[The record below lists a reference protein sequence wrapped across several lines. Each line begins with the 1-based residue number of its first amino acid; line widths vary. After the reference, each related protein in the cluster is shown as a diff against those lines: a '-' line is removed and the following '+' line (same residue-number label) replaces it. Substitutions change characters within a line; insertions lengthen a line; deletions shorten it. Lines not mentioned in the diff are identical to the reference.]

1 MANNRIRYNWGVCTN
16 RDADGNGTPCE
27 CCASKE
33 KQRVLA
39 SHEFVC
45 RVCKEPLQKVQTPKS
60 FVEKYKGLLIGVAAV
75 AVIGGVGTGI
85 ALSGGDKEEARTSA
99 ENMAKED
106 QPQDT
111 TATTSVQKTS
121 AASDSKTAEHPTTV
135 TKEEQTKV
143 VVEKHQTTST
153 TQTSSSSVPSGSRD
167 LGYAVYRGGLKGGK
181 PDDVN
186 GRLTFKTSHVI
197 DSRDPKG
204 RVADAGDY
212 VIGEFSEG
220 HLVQGIW
227 YGSDN
232 VVKGSVI
239 IGK

>member
-45 RVCKEPLQKVQTPKS
+45 RVCKEPLQKVQAPKS
-60 FVEKYKGLLIGVAAV
+60 FAEKYKGLLIGVAAV
-75 AVIGGVGTGI
+75 AVIGGAGAGI
-85 ALSGGDKEEARTSA
+85 ALSGGDEEKQQAST
-99 ENMAKED
+99 ENTAKQD
-106 QPQDT
+106 QAQDT
-111 TATTSVQKTS
+111 AAVASTQTAS
-121 AASDSKTAEHPTTV
+121 ANSSPKHEGSPTTV

-143 VVEKHQTTST
+143 VVEKHQTTT
-153 TQTSSSSVPSGSRD
+153 TQASSYSASSGSKD

-186 GRLTFKTSHVI
+186 GRLTFKSSHVI

-204 RVADAGDY
+204 RVAEAGDY

>member
-45 RVCKEPLQKVQTPKS
+45 RVCKEPLQKVQAPKS
-60 FVEKYKGLLIGVAAV
+60 FAEKYKGLLIGVAAV
-75 AVIGGVGTGI
+75 AVIGGAGAGI
-85 ALSGGDKEEARTSA
+85 ALSGGDEEKQQAST
-99 ENMAKED
+99 ENTAKQD
-106 QPQDT
+106 QAQDT
-111 TATTSVQKTS
+111 AAVASTQTAS
-121 AASDSKTAEHPTTV
+121 ANSSPKHEGSPTTV

-143 VVEKHQTTST
+143 VVEKHQTTT
-153 TQTSSSSVPSGSRD
+153 TQASSYSASSGSKD

-186 GRLTFKTSHVI
+186 GRLTFKSSHVL
-197 DSRDPKG
+197 DSRDPTG
-204 RVADAGDY
+204 RVAEAGDY

>member
-39 SHEFVC
+39 SHESVC
-45 RVCKEPLQKVQTPKS
+45 RVCKEPLQKVQAPKS
-60 FVEKYKGLLIGVAAV
+60 FAEKYKGLLIGVAAV
-75 AVIGGVGTGI
+75 AVIGGAGAGI
-85 ALSGGDKEEARTSA
+85 ALSGGDEEKQQAST
-99 ENMAKED
+99 ENTAKQD
-106 QPQDT
+106 QAQDT
-111 TATTSVQKTS
+111 AAVASTQTAS
-121 AASDSKTAEHPTTV
+121 ANSSPKHEGSPTTV

-143 VVEKHQTTST
+143 VVEKHQTTT
-153 TQTSSSSVPSGSRD
+153 TQASSYSASSGSKD

-186 GRLTFKTSHVI
+186 GRLTFKSSHVI

-204 RVADAGDY
+204 RVAEAGDY

>member
-45 RVCKEPLQKVQTPKS
+45 RVCKEPLQKVQAPKS
-60 FVEKYKGLLIGVAAV
+60 FAEKYKGLLIGVAAV
-75 AVIGGVGTGI
+75 AVIGGAGAGI
-85 ALSGGDKEEARTSA
+85 ALSGGDEEKQQAST
-99 ENMAKED
+99 ENTAKQD
-106 QPQDT
+106 QAQDT
-111 TATTSVQKTS
+111 AAVASTQTAS
-121 AASDSKTAEHPTTV
+121 ANSSPKHEGSPTTV

-143 VVEKHQTTST
+143 VVEKHQTTT
-153 TQTSSSSVPSGSRD
+153 TQASSYSASSGSKD

-186 GRLTFKTSHVI
+186 GRVTFKSSHVI

-204 RVADAGDY
+204 RVAEAGDY

>member
-45 RVCKEPLQKVQTPKS
+45 RVCKEPLQKVQAPKS
-60 FVEKYKGLLIGVAAV
+60 FAEKYKGLLIGVAAV
-75 AVIGGVGTGI
+75 AVIGGAGAGI
-85 ALSGGDKEEARTSA
+85 ALSGGDEEKQQAST
-99 ENMAKED
+99 ENTAKQD
-106 QPQDT
+106 QAQDT
-111 TATTSVQKTS
+111 AAVASTQTAS
-121 AASDSKTAEHPTTV
+121 ANSSPKHEGSPTTV

-143 VVEKHQTTST
+143 VVEKHQTTT
-153 TQTSSSSVPSGSRD
+153 TQASSYSASSGSKD

-186 GRLTFKTSHVI
+186 GRLTFKSSHVI

-204 RVADAGDY
+204 RVAIMSLENFRKATWCKG
-212 VIGEFSEG
+212 
-220 HLVQGIW
+220 
-227 YGSDN
+227 YGT
-232 VVKGSVI
+232 VPTMW
-239 IGK
+239 